1 MYSVSG
7 ILTPV
12 LGDRLLGYQ
21 RHFQGENAMTNQTP
35 VAQAVYALTHANREN
50 AYEQGARFARNRAEL
65 MEIATA
71 SAETL
76 GTNPTFEEWTEYATQ
91 WKDGYVH
98 NNPDN
103 KANSADTA
111 WKRFAGTLD
120 EFFGLTKPKSTNVVA
135 EKKATEREAKKTQ
148 LLEKHA
154 DTSAHTLQEQV
165 AKNYEKIAKAVAQGK
180 PAKEQRTDETTGLS
194 LAVDLKKEVKEL
206 EAVIKAKTSEENKA
220 HGEELRAKRAEARE
234 AVAKCT
240 DLDKLDAV
248 IEILDE
254 YTDISYTID

>member
-1 MYSVSG
+1 
-7 ILTPV
+7 
-12 LGDRLLGYQ
+12 
-21 RHFQGENAMTNQTP
+21 MTNATP
-35 VAQAVYALTHANREN
+35 VAQAVHALTHDQRTE
-50 AYEQGARFARNRAEL
+50 AYEQGGGFARNRAEL

-71 SAETL
+71 SAQTL
-76 GTNPTFEEWTEYATQ
+76 GTNPSFDQWTEYATQ

-103 KANSADTA
+103 TANSAETA
-111 WKRFAGTLD
+111 WARFTKTLD
-120 EFFGLTKPKSTNVVA
+120 EFFGLTKPKSTSKVA
-135 EKKATEREAKKTQ
+135 EKKATEREAKKTA

-180 PAKEQRTDETTGLS
+180 PAKEQRTDEATGLS

-220 HGEELRAKRAEARE
+220 HGEELRTKRTEARE

-240 DLDKLDAV
+240 DIEKLEAV

>member
-1 MYSVSG
+1 VHALSH
-7 ILTPV
+7 T
-12 LGDRLLGYQ
+12 Q
-21 RHFQGENAMTNQTP
+21 RTQ
-35 VAQAVYALTHANREN
+35 
-50 AYEQGARFARNRAEL
+50 AYEQGGGFARNRAEL

-71 SAETL
+71 SAQTL
-76 GTNPTFEEWTEYATQ
+76 GTNPSFDQWTEYATQ

-103 KANSADTA
+103 TANSAETA
-111 WKRFAGTLD
+111 WARFTKTLD
-120 EFFGLTKPKSTNVVA
+120 EFFGLTKPKSTSKVA
-135 EKKATEREAKKTQ
+135 EKKATEREAKKTA

-220 HGEELRAKRAEARE
+220 HGEELKAKRTEARE

-240 DLDKLDAV
+240 DIEKLEAV

>member
-1 MYSVSG
+1 
-7 ILTPV
+7 
-12 LGDRLLGYQ
+12 
-21 RHFQGENAMTNQTP
+21 MTTQP
-35 VAQAVYALTHANREN
+35 VAQPVHALSHANRAN

-65 MEIATA
+65 MAIATD

-76 GTNPTFEEWTEYATQ
+76 GTNPTFEEWQEYSTQ

-103 KANSADTA
+103 ASNSADTA
-111 WKRFAGTLD
+111 WARFAKTLD
-120 EFFGLTKPKSTNVVA
+120 EFFGLTKPKSTSKVA

-148 LLEKHA
+148 LLEKYEE
-154 DTSAHTLQEQV
+154 TPAHTLKDQI
-165 AKNYEKIAKAVAQGK
+165 ASNYEKIAKAIAQGK
-180 PAKEQRTDETTGLS
+180 TAKEVRPTGET
-194 LAVDLKKEVKEL
+194 VDLKKELKEL
-206 EAVIKAKTSEENKA
+206 ETVLKAKTSEENKA
-220 HGEELRAKRAEARE
+220 HGEELKAKRAEARE

-240 DLDKLDAV
+240 DIEKLEAV

>member
-1 MYSVSG
+1 
-7 ILTPV
+7 
-12 LGDRLLGYQ
+12 
-21 RHFQGENAMTNQTP
+21 MTNQTP
-35 VAQAVYALTHANREN
+35 VAQVVHALTHTKRTE
-50 AYEQGARFARNRAEL
+50 AYEQGGGFARNRAEL

-71 SAETL
+71 SAQTL
-76 GTNPTFEEWTEYATQ
+76 GTNPSFDQWTEYATQ

-103 KANSADTA
+103 TANSAETA
-111 WKRFAGTLD
+111 WARFTKTLD
-120 EFFGLTKPKSTNVVA
+120 EFFGLTKPKSTSKVA
-135 EKKATEREAKKTQ
+135 EKKATEREAKKTA

-180 PAKEQRTDETTGLS
+180 PAKEQRTDEATGLS

-220 HGEELRAKRAEARE
+220 HGEELRTKRTEARE

-240 DLDKLDAV
+240 DIEKLEAV

>member
-1 MYSVSG
+1 
-7 ILTPV
+7 
-12 LGDRLLGYQ
+12 
-21 RHFQGENAMTNQTP
+21 MTTQP
-35 VAQAVYALTHANREN
+35 VAQPVHALSHANRAN

-65 MEIATA
+65 MAIATD

-76 GTNPTFEEWTEYATQ
+76 GTNPTFEEWQEYSTQ

-103 KANSADTA
+103 ASNSADTA
-111 WKRFAGTLD
+111 WARFAKTLD
-120 EFFGLTKPKSTNVVA
+120 EFFGLTKPKSTSKVA
-135 EKKATEREAKKTQ
+135 EKKATEREQKKTQ

-154 DTSAHTLQEQV
+154 ETPAHTLKDQI
-165 AKNYEKIAKAVAQGK
+165 ASNYEKIAKAIAQGK

-194 LAVDLKKEVKEL
+194 LAVDLKKELKEL
-206 EAVIKAKTSEENKA
+206 ETVLKAKTSEENKA
-220 HGEELRAKRAEARE
+220 HGEELKAKRAEARE

-240 DLDKLDAV
+240 DIEKLEAV

>member
-1 MYSVSG
+1 
-7 ILTPV
+7 
-12 LGDRLLGYQ
+12 
-21 RHFQGENAMTNQTP
+21 MTNQTP
-35 VAQAVYALTHANREN
+35 VAQAVHALTHTKRTE

-65 MEIATA
+65 MVIASD
-71 SAETL
+71 SATTL
-76 GTNPTFEEWTEYATQ
+76 GTSPTFDEWNEYATQ

-103 KANSADTA
+103 KANSAETA
-111 WKRFAGTLD
+111 WSRFASTLD
-120 EFFGLTKPKSTNVVA
+120 EFFGLTKPKSTSKVA
-135 EKKATEREAKKTQ
+135 EKKATEREAKKTA

-220 HGEELRAKRAEARE
+220 HGEELKAKRAEARE
-234 AVAKCT
+234 AVGKCT
-240 DLDKLDAV
+240 DIEKLEAV

-254 YTDISYTID
+254 YTDLAYTIED